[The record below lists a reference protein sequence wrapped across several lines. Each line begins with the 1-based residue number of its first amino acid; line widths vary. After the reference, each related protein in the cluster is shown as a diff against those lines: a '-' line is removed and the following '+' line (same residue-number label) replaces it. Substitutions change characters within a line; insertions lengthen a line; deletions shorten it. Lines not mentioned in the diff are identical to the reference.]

1 MLLAVDASTAALT
14 DDDQVLASA
23 LRECGAEVVPH
34 LWGEPVPRGSTVVI
48 RSTWDYIDAPER
60 FVAWLDHLDAQ
71 GAHVHNATAIMRGN
85 LHKEYLFRLAHRGVP
100 TVPTRLLR
108 AGSSVSMARLLAG
121 TGWDDLV
128 LKPAVGAGARE
139 TVHLGRLGWE
149 ATEAHLQEQ
158 LARRDLLA
166 QPYVEAIATEG
177 EVSVVAIDGMLTHA
191 SGQAPGQRRLA
202 RAGDLRRAGRAG
214 GPGRPPPGGSPSGA
228 RRCRPGA
235 GVRPHRPGPVRGVV
249 APHGAGAGGAL
260 PLVRVGARGRRG
272 LASLV
277 LGGSAVAASG

>member
-14 DDDQVLASA
+14 DDDQVLAST
-23 LRECGAEVVPH
+23 LRERGAEVVPH

-71 GAHVHNATAIMRGN
+71 DAHVHNATAIMRGN

-177 EVSVVAIDGMLTHA
+177 EVSVVAVDGMLTHA
-191 SGQAPGQRRLA
+191 VGKRPASGDWRVQETFGGRAELVDLDGHLLGAARRVLA
-202 RAGDLRRAGRAG
+202 AAGRVPAFARIDLV
-214 GPGRPPPGGSPSGA
+214 PYQGSWHLMELELVEPYLWFA
-228 RRCRPGA
+228 L
-235 GVRPHRPGPVRGVV
+235 
-249 APHGAGAGGAL
+249 APEAADA
-260 PLVRVGARGRRG
+260 